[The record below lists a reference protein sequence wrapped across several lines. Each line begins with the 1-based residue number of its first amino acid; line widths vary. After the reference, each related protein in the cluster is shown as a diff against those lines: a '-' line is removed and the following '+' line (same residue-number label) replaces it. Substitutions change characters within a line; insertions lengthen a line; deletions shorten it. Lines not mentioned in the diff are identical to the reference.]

1 MTSAIGNFQS
11 QPPGRKFGR
20 SVAMAGFSL
29 IEILLVLGLMGL
41 LCGLFIS
48 AGSGLFGDATRR
60 GTGAFWDV
68 VRHARHQAIM
78 TDSTV
83 ILQVSEDAT
92 QLVLQGTE
100 GKQVVSLTAGM
111 TITLLCPEERATI
124 LLGGELVETKSLA
137 LVRFYPDGTC
147 DAFRA
152 QMGRP
157 GAPWLVVTVDPWTCA
172 QKSDARELPRV

>member
-1 MTSAIGNFQS
+1 MISAIGNHRHR
-11 QPPGRKFGR
+11 PAGREFGR
-20 SVAMAGFSL
+20 IAALAGFSL

-60 GTGAFWDV
+60 GAGAFWDV

-92 QLVLQGTE
+92 QLVLQGTA
-100 GKQVVSLTAGM
+100 GRQVVGLTAGM
-111 TITLLCPEERATI
+111 TIMLLCPEERTTI

-152 QMGRP
+152 QMTVPAKPRQ
-157 GAPWLVVTVDPWTCA
+157 VVTVDPWTCA
-172 QKSDARELPRV
+172 QMSDARGLPRV

>member
-1 MTSAIGNFQS
+1 MTLAIGNFRN
-11 QPPGRKFGR
+11 QPPGREFGR
-20 SVAMAGFSL
+20 PAAMAGFSL

-60 GTGAFWDV
+60 GAGVFWDV
-68 VRHARHQAIM
+68 IRHARHQAIM

-92 QLVLQGTE
+92 QLVLQSPE
-100 GKQVVSLTAGM
+100 GKQVVGMTAGM
-111 TITLLCPEERATI
+111 TITLLRPEERATI

-152 QMGRP
+152 QMTFPAKSRQ
-157 GAPWLVVTVDPWTCA
+157 VVTVDPWTCA
-172 QKSDARELPRV
+172 QKSDAMDLPRV